1 MLRSLTYN
9 IKQGFTQIF
18 RNRGMSLAS
27 IFSITAMLLILGLFF
42 VIMVNVNMFTEAVK
56 QDYDQI
62 EVFLKDDTSQEEI
75 MNIMSR
81 MKTCDGVTEV
91 EYRTKDEALEIM
103 KQRWGESGYLLD
115 TLGNNPL
122 PSSILITVDSL
133 DNAGKVAEYAG
144 SFENVEDIQYY
155 QETVKKLTD
164 ITNFLQIAALIIMGF
179 LVVVSVVVVSNTVK
193 LTVFARAKEIRIMI
207 YIGATNWFIRGPFLA
222 EGILIGM
229 LASIVAT
236 GLIALIYGK
245 IVELIGAQVLA
256 IVACPLISVSY
267 LTCNMVIIFLAL
279 GMSIGA
285 WGSIVSMRRF
295 LDT

>member
-155 QETVKKLTD
+155 QETVEKLTD
-164 ITNFLQIAALIIMGF
+164 ITNWD
-179 LVVVSVVVVSNTVK
+179 S
-193 LTVFARAKEIRIMI
+193 
-207 YIGATNWFIRGPFLA
+207 W
-222 EGILIGM
+222 
-229 LASIVAT
+229 
-236 GLIALIYGK
+236 
-245 IVELIGAQVLA
+245 
-256 IVACPLISVSY
+256 
-267 LTCNMVIIFLAL
+267 
-279 GMSIGA
+279 
-285 WGSIVSMRRF
+285 
-295 LDT
+295 